1 MGGGEALP
9 DHFLIDTPLTRE
21 IKLKTPL
28 GLTPAENIWRIFQNN
43 ITPDQKLRAKRAKI
57 FGFFGSLLAVL
68 QGKIDQKGVQKKY
81 NFYNPPANNWPKK
94 FQNNI
99 TPFQHLAD
107 LIVKGGGLTLSAWY
121 AIVL

>member
-1 MGGGEALP
+1 M
-9 DHFLIDTPLTRE
+9 
-21 IKLKTPL
+21 
-28 GLTPAENIWRIFQNN
+28 
-43 ITPDQKLRAKRAKI
+43 RAKRAKN
-57 FGFFGSLLAVL
+57 FGLFWSLLAVL

-107 LIVKGGGLTLSAWY
+107 LIVKGGGFNFITPVVFAISSKKLDFTLKGISS
-121 AIVL
+121 LCNFF